1 MSRCPNC
8 GQKTSRTEDWACP
21 SCGYPLLSPSYKK
34 ITKTYKQ
41 FQAEKSSEL
50 KTPLAEYEPEVE
62 PEPESA
68 PEPEVE
74 PVLEPELKQ
83 IAEPMAEPEP
93 TSAPELEV
101 EPVPEPESIPEPEVE
116 PMPEP
121 EIEPVPEPESIP
133 EPEVEPVPEP
143 ELKQVVEPVAA
154 PEPESAPEPAPEA
167 VAEAEPVLEPESASG
182 AIVITVAQ
190 LNSMYNADRAA
201 ANAKLTNK
209 ALRITGVVK
218 KVVVR
223 EHLGIQ
229 YMLLASSGNQG
240 HWNVRCT
247 FDEKHGSGLKKLT
260 SGETA
265 TVQGEYA
272 GYERNIILK
281 NCVLTN

>member
-1 MSRCPNC
+1 MPRCPNC

-41 FQAEKSSEL
+41 LKEEKSPEL
-50 KTPLAEYEPEVE
+50 KPPLTEYEPEAE

-74 PVLEPELKQ
+74 PTTEPA
-83 IAEPMAEPEP
+83 AE
-93 TSAPELEV
+93 
-101 EPVPEPESIPEPEVE
+101 PEPEVE
-116 PMPEP
+116 PIPESEPKQVTEPVAEYEPKVEPEP
-121 EIEPVPEPESIP
+121 EAILP
-133 EPEVEPVPEP
+133 
-143 ELKQVVEPVAA
+143 
-154 PEPESAPEPAPEA
+154 
-167 VAEAEPVLEPESASG
+167 EAEPVLEPEPASG

-201 ANAKLTNK
+201 ANAKLANK
-209 ALRITGVVK
+209 ALRITGVVE

-240 HWNVRCT
+240 QWNVRCT
-247 FDEKHGSGLKKLT
+247 FDEKHGPKLKKLT

-281 NCVLTN
+281 NCALVS

>member
-41 FQAEKSSEL
+41 LQEEKSSEL
-50 KTPLAEYEPEVE
+50 KPPLAEYEPEVE
-62 PEPESA
+62 PEP
-68 PEPEVE
+68 
-74 PVLEPELKQ
+74 
-83 IAEPMAEPEP
+83 
-93 TSAPELEV
+93 T
-101 EPVPEPESIPEPEVE
+101 PEPEVE
-116 PMPEP
+116 PMPEL
-121 EIEPVPEPESIP
+121 ELKQVTEPVAEPEPEPAP
-133 EPEVEPVPEP
+133 EPEPEPAIEPESEP
-143 ELKQVVEPVAA
+143 ELKQVAEPVAA
-154 PEPESAPEPAPEA
+154 PEPAPAPEA

-201 ANAKLTNK
+201 ANAKLANK
-209 ALRITGVVK
+209 ILKITGVVE

-229 YMLLASSGNQG
+229 YMLLANSGSQRQ
-240 HWNVRCT
+240 WNVRCT
-247 FDEKHGSGLKKLT
+247 FDEKHGSALKKLT
-260 SGETA
+260 SGEMA